1 MEEKVFNLG
10 VGDNRVNNLHVD
22 IYNYIMDKADGLPV
36 ASVLGILELIKF
48 EIIAELDE

>member
-1 MEEKVFNLG
+1 MFNLG
-10 VGDNRVNNLHVD
+10 VPDNRANNLHTEV
-22 IYNYIMDKADGLPV
+22 YNFIMEKADGLPV